1 MNGRT
6 LTLASLAGLAVA
18 GLAARRVRTGSRDQ
32 DPTYAFRASME
43 KAISGFP
50 EGKMPLSK
58 WREGFL
64 SRGVVQE
71 QLDTR
76 GFLSYLAERQRQGV
90 KSLAKAEIIAWLAAN
105 PYGLLEAWKGD
116 FGLKT
121 AAEQRASRERA
132 DAMNAAKRLLLEH
145 GVGAAEADLLLAQ
158 EGSLAVPVGN
168 DIVRWGRTLLH
179 ANYVASV
186 VMNFAAGSPC

>member
-6 LTLASLAGLAVA
+6 LALGTVAALAVA
-18 GLAARRVRTGSRDQ
+18 GLAARRRGSRAESESL
-32 DPTYAFRASME
+32 YAFRTSME
-43 KAISGFP
+43 KAIGGFP
-50 EGKMPLSK
+50 EGKLPISK

-116 FGLKT
+116 FGSICGFRP
-121 AAEQRASRERA
+121 AR
-132 DAMNAAKRLLLEH
+132 
-145 GVGAAEADLLLAQ
+145 
-158 EGSLAVPVGN
+158 P
-168 DIVRWGRTLLH
+168 
-179 ANYVASV
+179 
-186 VMNFAAGSPC
+186 